1 MGSRTRLRPLSWPCS
16 PSPAALTLFRPTCIG
31 HAGKT
36 DCSKCHSAFGKFC
49 RACLL
54 IRYGYELEEV
64 RQQMAEGTWLCP
76 HCYEEEHPDDVSAA
90 VCQLCA

>member
-1 MGSRTRLRPLSWPCS
+1 MLWRRNLSGPLGP
-16 PSPAALTLFRPTCIG
+16 PAPELPPRSLVC
-31 HAGKT
+31 AGKT

-64 RQQMAEGTWLCP
+64 RKQMAEGTWLCP
-76 HCYEEEHPDDVSAA
+76 HCYEEEHPDDVSNAA
-90 VCQLCA
+90 AAGRAADA